1 MTKAVSFHEASR
13 SHKGRRFMS
22 CELRAVD
29 LFQQDGAVLLLSTGC
44 VSRQQLCIFNLHVSH
59 DPENV
64 GRSHDNMDLDRPSAG
79 SVCVCPAGETD
90 SLMEQDSWREASRE
104 RFTLRQKEITRQLN

>member
-59 DPENV
+59 DNL
-64 GRSHDNMDLDRPSAG
+64 DLDRPSAG

-90 SLMEQDSWREASRE
+90 SLMEQDSLREASRE